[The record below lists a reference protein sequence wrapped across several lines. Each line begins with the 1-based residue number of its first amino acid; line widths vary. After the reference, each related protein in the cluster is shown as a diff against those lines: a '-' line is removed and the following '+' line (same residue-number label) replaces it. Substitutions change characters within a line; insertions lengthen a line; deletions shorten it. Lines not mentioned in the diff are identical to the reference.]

1 MKLHGKDMGNS
12 PKSMILDQIKPKKG
26 ERNVAD
32 MIKELFK
39 KKYKQEMEIHKT
51 MESKIDLKKETS
63 SGILNFNGT
72 FKPKDEAN
80 IQRREQQT
88 KNQEELNDY

>member
-1 MKLHGKDMGNS
+1 MNS
-12 PKSMILDQIKPKKG
+12 AKKG

-39 KKYKQEMEIHKT
+39 KKYGQEMEIHKT

-63 SGILNFNGT
+63 SGLLNFHGN
-72 FKPKDEAN
+72 F
-80 IQRREQQT
+80 RRKEEVVSQARQQET
-88 KNQEELNDY
+88 KMQEEISDY